1 MENATQDKHDFM
13 LYLLEKGDAMVCLDA
28 RRPEVKVPAT
38 HRENPAMSLIF
49 NLNFRRPIE
58 VKLQGIF
65 ATLTFQGRP
74 CKCIIPFEAVWAIF
88 SPSFQ
93 EGQVWEESLPK
104 DVDVTQ
110 QMAKNSPPKI
120 KRTPSPR
127 TSGPGK
133 FRPLKKDPE
142 KSSGRKKDRSH
153 LRVIK

>member
-1 MENATQDKHDFM
+1 MENEAQNKHDFM

-28 RRPEVKVPAT
+28 RRPEVKVPAN

-49 NLNFRRPIE
+49 NLNFRRPMEINP
-58 VKLQGIF
+58 QGIF

-74 CKCIIPFEAVWAIF
+74 CKCVIPFEAVWAIF

-93 EGQVWEESLPK
+93 EGQVWEESLPR

-110 QMAKNSPPKI
+110 QMAKNSRPKI

-127 TSGPGK
+127 TGGSGK
-133 FRPLKKDPE
+133 FKPLKKVPG
-142 KSSGRKKDRSH
+142 KPAGSKRDRSH